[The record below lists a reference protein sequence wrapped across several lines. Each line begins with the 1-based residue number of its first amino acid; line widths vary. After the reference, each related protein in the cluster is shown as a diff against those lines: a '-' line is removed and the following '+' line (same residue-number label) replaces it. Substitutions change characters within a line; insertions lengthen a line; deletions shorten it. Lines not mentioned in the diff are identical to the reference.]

1 MKSDTRYMSQVIDWY
16 LALEVDPD
24 EVIGKSRAG
33 VQLVEARQAIV
44 WLLRQ
49 RFRLSYPQLGRLLDR
64 DHTTMMA
71 SDRKVARAVSNREAW
86 ILDILDRCDAPAA
99 PELQIELES
108 PLDTLR
114 RCSAEP
120 ITLEAAAV

>member
-1 MKSDTRYMSQVIDWY
+1 MKSDVRYMSQLVDWC

-49 RFRLSYPQLGRLLDR
+49 RFRLSYPQLGRILDR
-64 DHTTMMA
+64 DHTTMIS
-71 SDRKVARAVSNREAW
+71 SDRKVARAVLNREAW
-86 ILDILDRCDAPAA
+86 ILDILERVEHSLAPR
-99 PELQIELES
+99 LELES
-108 PLDTLR
+108 PLETLR
-114 RCSAEP
+114 RCSIPEQGK
-120 ITLEAAAV
+120 LELAAG